1 MSDAL
6 LQAIVSANPLDL
18 PGLGSS
24 DHGLTILFPLSMG
37 GTVND
42 LANALNLPVDSIL
55 AVNPGLR
62 ADSLLNVSQVVGLPD
77 SHLGRIMQNVMF
89 AGQHAYLATPSA
101 APPPHEPA
109 PLQASPAAMHEHD
122 GVRPAPRAVLDVF
135 NTLNHPQQTSLL
147 SLPVDENTDRWMVTI
162 DLASH
167 EKSTGEPLPAP
178 AIVTPSPESEQVP
191 GSSRVT
197 ETATTVP
204 LATPAANI
212 DPGKVVAASSS
223 QRAEDREGAFSFM
236 QTGNVVVPTGQDRQR
251 ARSSGVPPPIP
262 MDDRR
267 FAWPAMAMAASSSSN
282 GISVITPPVA
292 MHAADLQAD
301 SRPLTSQLMALLL
314 AQTGGSIVAGATA
327 PGASQAS
334 PSIDPQALA
343 ALAASMRANKAVDL
357 GAGRSLQFSLVDD
370 RLRRVDAIGQE
381 RTPARRTGDGLDEVR
396 IRRPNGEE
404 VEQTDEQREQG
415 RRRRAAIAAM
425 RRRRRPRTRR
435 CRYWR
440 GVPRD
445 LHAPRTVRYPKSVD
459 LAEFRRRLPPRYMW
473 NVGA

>member
-6 LQAIVSANPLDL
+6 LQAIVSGNPLDL
-18 PGLGSS
+18 PGLGSN
-24 DHGLTILFPLSMG
+24 DNGLTILFPLSLG

-77 SHLGRIMQNVMF
+77 SHVDRIMQNVTF
-89 AGQHAYLATPSA
+89 AGHHAYVSTPSA
-101 APPPHEPA
+101 ASPPHGPP
-109 PLQASPAAMHEHD
+109 PLQAPPAVTNGH
-122 GVRPAPRAVLDVF
+122 GVGPALRTVLDVF
-135 NTLNHPQQTSLL
+135 NTLNHPPQTALL
-147 SLPVDENTDRWMVTI
+147 PLPVDEHTDRWMVSI
-162 DLASH
+162 DLTISVKGAD
-167 EKSTGEPLPAP
+167 EPLPARP
-178 AIVTPSPESEQVP
+178 VVAPLTEPEPVS

-197 ETATTVP
+197 EPATTVP
-204 LATPAANI
+204 LNTAAVNV

-236 QTGNVVVPTGQDRQR
+236 QTGNVVVPTGLDRQR
-251 ARSSGVPPPIP
+251 TRSADVPPPIP

-267 FAWPAMAMAASSSSN
+267 FAWPPVAMAASSSSN
-282 GISVITPPVA
+282 GVNIMAPPVA
-292 MHAADLQAD
+292 MHAADLHAD

-314 AQTGGSIVAGATA
+314 AQTGGSIMAGATA
-327 PGASQAS
+327 PVSSQTS
-334 PSIDPQALA
+334 PSVDPQALA
-343 ALAASMRANKAVDL
+343 ALVSSMRASKVIDL
-357 GAGRSLQFSLVDD
+357 GAGLSLQFSLVDD
-370 RLRRVDAIGQE
+370 RLRRIDAIGQE
-381 RTPARRTGDGLDEVR
+381 RTPARRTGDGLEEVR
-396 IRRPNGEE
+396 ISRPNSED

-440 GVPRD
+440 GMRRD
-445 LHAPRTVRYPKSVD
+445 LHVPRTMRYPKSVD

-473 NVGA
+473 NVGT